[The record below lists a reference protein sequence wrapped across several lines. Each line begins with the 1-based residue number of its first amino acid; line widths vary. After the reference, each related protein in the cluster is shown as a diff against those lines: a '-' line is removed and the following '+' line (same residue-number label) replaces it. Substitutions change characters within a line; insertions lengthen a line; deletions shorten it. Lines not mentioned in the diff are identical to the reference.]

1 MNLNYLEKEIF
12 VLTGATG
19 WVGRNFL
26 HVLQKIFPPESF
38 NENVL
43 AFGSKRTE
51 INSTAYLERQIKIPI
66 YPLEI
71 MNAILKNQDNLKII
85 HTAFLTREKIQNYG
99 IENYIKINKKI
110 TSSVEELLDSSRNS
124 QIVIISSGAAKLFD
138 NNDRNKNKLIE
149 FPYEYLKYEEEE
161 ILSSKSNSLVLRIF
175 ALSGRF
181 IKDPNL
187 FAIGNFLVSANFGNP
202 IIIKSKNNVIRSY
215 GFAADIAN
223 LAVSWLNDKKRKK
236 LSINKINAASLTL
249 NLIELARCITNIY
262 SLPEVNENVD
272 FKLEENNYSCE
283 THEFL
288 DLLKSYD
295 IKPTELGLQI
305 KETMKDIT

>member
-38 NENVL
+38 NQNVL

-51 INSTAYLERQIKIPI
+51 INSTAYLEKQIKIPI
-66 YPLEI
+66 YPLEL
-71 MNAILKNQDNLKII
+71 MKEILKNQSDLKII
-85 HTAFLTREKIQNYG
+85 HTAFLTREKIQHYG

-110 TSSVEELLDSSRNS
+110 TSTVEKLLDSSRNS
-124 QIVIISSGAAKLFD
+124 KIVIISSGAAKLFD
-138 NNDRNKNKLIE
+138 KYDHNKNKLIE

-161 ILSSKSNSLVLRIF
+161 ILSANSNSLILRIF

-187 FAIGNFLVSANFGNP
+187 FAIGNFLLKAKSGKS
-202 IIIKSKNNVIRSY
+202 IIIESTKNVIRSY
-215 GFAADIAN
+215 GFASDIAN
-223 LAVSWLNDKKRKK
+223 LAICWLNDKNKNK
-236 LSINKINAASLTL
+236 LLVHKINAASLTL
-249 NLIELARCITNIY
+249 NLIELAECITKIY
-262 SLPEVNENVD
+262 SLPKVNENVD
-272 FKLEENNYSCE
+272 FKLEENNYSCS
-283 THEFL
+283 TNEFL
-288 DLLKSYD
+288 DLLSYYN
-295 IKPTELGLQI
+295 IESTELSMQI
-305 KETMKDIT
+305 KETMKDVS